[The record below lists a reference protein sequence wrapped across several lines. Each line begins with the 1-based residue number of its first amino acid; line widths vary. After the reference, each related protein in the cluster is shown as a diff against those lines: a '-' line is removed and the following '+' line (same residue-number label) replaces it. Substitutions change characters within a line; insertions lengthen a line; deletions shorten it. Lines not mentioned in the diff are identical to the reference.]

1 MAGLISLIMPFKNT
15 AAYLSDCLDSILKQT
30 YTNWELVMVD
40 DHSTDDSSEI
50 AESYANRDKRIHL
63 HKNSGAGIIKALQT
77 GYSFCSGNFISRM
90 DSDDRMHPE
99 RLGLMQTALKAK
111 GSGHLAVGQVQYFS
125 AEGISDGYA
134 RYEKWLNAL
143 TKKGTNY
150 KELYKECVIPSPC
163 WMAYRS
169 DFERCGGFQ
178 EERYPEDYDLAFRF
192 YAGNLTFIPCDQVL
206 HYWRDYPQRTSRNSV
221 HYAQNFFLDLKLHYF
236 LKLHHS
242 PDRPLVI
249 WGAGTKGKHLAA
261 AFQNEEVPFYWMCDN
276 PNKIGKSI
284 YGVLMRDY
292 TEIDHLDRPQVIVT
306 VANPQAQGAILQ
318 FFHLRQME
326 SLRDFF
332 FFC

>member
-1 MAGLISLIMPFKNT
+1 MISLIMPFKNT
-15 AAYLSDCLDSILKQT
+15 AAYLSDCLDSILEQSYKE
-30 YTNWELVMVD
+30 WELIMVN
-40 DHSTDDSSEI
+40 DHSTDDSYMI
-50 AESYANRDKRIHL
+50 AQAYANKEERIHL
-63 HKNSGAGIIKALQT
+63 LENKGAGIIKALQR
-77 GYSFCSGNFISRM
+77 GYSFSSGSFISRM

-99 RLGLMQTALKAK
+99 RLNHMINALKAK
-111 GSGHLAVGQVQYFS
+111 GLGHLAVGQVQYFS
-125 AEGISDGYA
+125 TDGISDGYA

-143 TKKGTNY
+143 TQKGSNY

-163 WMAYRS
+163 WMAYRA
-169 DFERCGGFQ
+169 DFDRCGGFQ
-178 EERYPEDYDLAFRF
+178 KERYPEDYDLTFRF
-192 YAGNLTFIPCDQVL
+192 YAGDLTLIPCDQVL

-236 LKLHHS
+236 LKLHYQ
-242 PDRPLVI
+242 PERPLVI

-261 AFQNEEVPFYWMCDN
+261 AFQNEGVPFSWMCDN
-276 PNKIGKSI
+276 PNKIGKTI
-284 YGVLMRDY
+284 YGVSMQDY
-292 TEIDHLDRPQVIVT
+292 QEIDHLEHPQIIVT

>member
-1 MAGLISLIMPFKNT
+1 MISLIMPFKNT
-15 AAYLSDCLDSILKQT
+15 AAYLSDCLDSILAQSYKE
-30 YTNWELVMVD
+30 WELIMVN
-40 DHSTDDSSEI
+40 DHSTD
-50 AESYANRDKRIHL
+50 ESYAIAQSYANKEERIL
-63 HKNSGAGIIKALQT
+63 LLENKGAGIIKALQT
-77 GYSFCSGNFISRM
+77 GYSFSSGSLISRM

-99 RLGLMQTALKAK
+99 RLNHMANALKTK
-111 GSGHLAVGQVQYFS
+111 GPGHLAVGQVQYFS
-125 AEGISDGYA
+125 TDGISDGYA

-143 TKKGTNY
+143 TQKGMNY

-163 WMAYRS
+163 WMAFRA
-169 DFERCGGFQ
+169 DFDRCGGFQ
-178 EERYPEDYDLAFRF
+178 GERYPEDYDLTFRF
-192 YAGNLTFIPCDQVL
+192 YAGDLTLIPCDQVL

-236 LKLHHS
+236 LKLHHQ
-242 PDRPLVI
+242 PARPLVI

-261 AFQNEEVPFYWMCDN
+261 AFQNKGVAFSWMCDN
-276 PNKIGKSI
+276 PNKIGKMI
-284 YGVLMRDY
+284 YGVSMQDFK
-292 TEIDHLDRPQVIVT
+292 EIDHLEHPQIIVT